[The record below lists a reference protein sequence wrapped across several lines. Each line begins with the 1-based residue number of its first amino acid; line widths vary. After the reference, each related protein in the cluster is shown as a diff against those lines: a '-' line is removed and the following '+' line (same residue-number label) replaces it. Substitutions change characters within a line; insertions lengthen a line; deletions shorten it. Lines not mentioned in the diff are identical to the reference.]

1 VIGVAVVFVT
11 VLASYAAAFRPEIAG
26 SPAFWWTFGLP
37 HAALAVFA
45 IERMRRRGTLMER
58 LTPRGGDISIGAIT
72 AILLLVAS
80 WAVRSKLAP
89 AGTPRQ
95 GWLLLLFLQIGDP
108 EAIQRSIVLTTVLC
122 LIALAEEI
130 IWRGYVLDEL
140 SDRFGQRRGWILT
153 AVLYAAAALPT
164 LFTLS
169 VPGAGPNPLLVFA
182 AFGCGIVWSFLA
194 GRFGRLLP
202 SAVSHV
208 AFSYFSA
215 VQFRWPV

>member
-11 VLASYAAAFRPEIAG
+11 VLASYTVAFRPSVAG
-26 SPAFWWTFGLP
+26 TNAFWWTFGLP
-37 HAALAVFA
+37 HLALAAFA
-45 IERMRRRGTLMER
+45 LVSMHRRGTLIER
-58 LTPRGGDISIGAIT
+58 ITPRGGDISIGAIS
-72 AILLLVAS
+72 ALILLAGS
-80 WAVRSKLAP
+80 WAARSSLAP

-108 EAIQRSIVLTTVLC
+108 EEIQRSVALTTALC
-122 LIALAEEI
+122 AIALSEEI
-130 IWRGYVLDEL
+130 VWRGYVLDEL
-140 SDRFGQRRGWILT
+140 NERFGQRRGWILT

-164 LFTLS
+164 AFTLS
-169 VPGAGPNPLLVFA
+169 VPGAGPNPLLVIA
-182 AFGCGIVWSFLA
+182 AFGCGIVWTYLA
-194 GRFGRLLP
+194 ARFGRLLP

>member
-1 VIGVAVVFVT
+1 MTGVAIVFFT
-11 VLASYAAAFRPEIAG
+11 VFASYLAAFRPELAG
-26 SPAFWWTFGLP
+26 TNGFWWTFGLP
-37 HAALAVFA
+37 HAALAIFA
-45 IERMRRRGTLMER
+45 LLRMHQRGTLLER
-58 LTPRGGDISIGAIT
+58 LAPRGGDISIGAIT
-72 AILLLVAS
+72 ALLLLAAS
-80 WAVRSKLAP
+80 WAARGALAP

-108 EAIQRSIVLTTVLC
+108 EHLQRSVVLTSALC

-130 IWRGYVLDEL
+130 VWRGYVLDEL
-140 SDRFGQRRGWILT
+140 NERFGKRLGWVIAAL
-153 AVLYAAAALPT
+153 LYAAAALPT
-164 LFTLS
+164 AYTLRL
-169 VPGAGPNPLLVFA
+169 PGVGPNPLLVFA
-182 AFGCGIVWSFLA
+182 AFGCGIVWTFLA